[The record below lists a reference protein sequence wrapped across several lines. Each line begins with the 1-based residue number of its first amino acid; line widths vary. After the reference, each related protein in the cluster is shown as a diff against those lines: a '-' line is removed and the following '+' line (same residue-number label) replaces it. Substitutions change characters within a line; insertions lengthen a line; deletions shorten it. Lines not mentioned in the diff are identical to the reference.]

1 MDYLLSLNP
10 FVIVLLVAT
19 FNWLMTFLGASLVYF
34 VKEASQKIVCF
45 ALGSSAGIMVGASFF
60 SLILPALQYL
70 ENSSKLELLIIPI
83 GFICGVGLLMI
94 IDKLLPHEHLMSHDQ
109 EGINP
114 SNYSKNKLLLL
125 AMTLHNIPEGLAVG
139 VAFAGCQDGN
149 YLPALMELEFKI
161 FQKEQQFL
169 YHYIRVVK
177 VNLLLYYMVSFQQL
191 LKYRQL

>member
-83 GFICGVGLLMI
+83 GFICGVSLLMI

-114 SNYSKNKLLLL
+114 NNYSKNKLLLL
-125 AMTLHNIPEGLAVG
+125 AMTLHNIPEGLA
-139 VAFAGCQDGN
+139 C
-149 YLPALMELEFKI
+149 
-161 FQKEQQFL
+161 
-169 YHYIRVVK
+169 
-177 VNLLLYYMVSFQQL
+177 LLYTSRCV
-191 LKYRQL
+191 

>member
-1 MDYLLSLNP
+1 MNYLLSLNP
-10 FVIVLLVAT
+10 FLIVLLVAT

-34 VKEASQKIVCF
+34 VKEASQKIICF
-45 ALGSSAGIMVGASFF
+45 ALGVLAAIMVGASFF

-70 ENSSKLELLIIPI
+70 ENSSKLQLSIIPI

-139 VAFAGCQDGN
+139 VAFAGCQNGN
-149 YLPALMELEFKI
+149 YLPSSETSNRYWNQNFPEGTAICYRIK
-161 FQKEQQFL
+161 
-169 YHYIRVVK
+169 VVK
-177 VNLLLYYMVSFQQL
+177 VNLWHY
-191 LKYRQL
+191 